1 MTRNFSRDNCTS
13 CLSFTPSLSL
23 IVSLSL
29 SLCASHFAIS
39 RQFAVYF
46 STQFVLSRLEVG
58 DVHETKPQNFINCHS
73 ERGRENER
81 EREEQS
87 EREADRV
94 CVASAIN
101 CLKRNL
107 KRATR

>member
-1 MTRNFSRDNCTS
+1 MTIALAASRS
-13 CLSFTPSLSL
+13 LHLSL

-73 ERGRENER
+73 ERET